1 MVSKEIMDEYVRVF
15 AYPRFCLTAKE
26 VTALLERQILVFS
39 HPITVKNVIPVIRED
54 PSDDIFL
61 ACAAAGKAGFIV
73 SGDKHLL
80 GLKRYLKSRI
90 VSVATF
96 LSMFS
101 S

>member
-1 MVSKEIMDEYVRVF
+1 MDEYVHVL
-15 AYPRFCLTAKE
+15 AYPRFGLTAKE
-26 VTALLERQILVFS
+26 VTALLERQVLVFS
-39 HPITVKNVIPVIRED
+39 HPVTVKEVVPVIRED

-80 GLKRYLKSRI
+80 GLRRYLKIRI

-96 LSMFS
+96 LAMFDKGDS
-101 S
+101 H